1 MNKLSGKI
9 SIQVLLFAC
18 AMFVISG
25 VAAGQRRSH
34 SKNKPGVAGSQEPAN
49 AAPATEGKIIGKKI
63 HFADGGVVQAD
74 NVWQQGGE
82 YWYQI
87 GSVTQRVS
95 RAVKSVETIRAPVES
110 PPTDAAATT
119 TAENAKPATPD
130 SLWILLKGGARMK
143 VDEVTEGEDGT
154 WCRRGNYSVLI
165 ASDRIDRIER
175 ESDMAS
181 QTGGKQRDW
190 TTGNP
195 KLDQLVRSSGTR
207 FGVDPYLVF
216 CVMEHESQFRAKAIS
231 PNGAQ
236 GLMQLMPGTAARFG
250 VRNPY
255 DPAQNIAGGTQY
267 LKELLTMFGDR
278 IDLALASYNAGEG
291 AVLKYGS
298 NVPPYRETREYVQR
312 ISRRYGVAP
321 GEKRRPASPSN

>member
-1 MNKLSGKI
+1 MIKLIGKI
-9 SIQVLLFAC
+9 SIQVLLVAC
-18 AMFVISG
+18 AMFVISS

-34 SKNKPGVAGSQEPAN
+34 SKNKPRVAGSQEAN
-49 AAPATEGKIIGKKI
+49 AAPATEAQIIGKKI
-63 HFADGGVVQAD
+63 HFVDGGVVQAD
-74 NVWQQGGE
+74 SVWQQGGE

-110 PPTDAAATT
+110 PPTNAATPT
-119 TAENAKPATPD
+119 TADSAKPATPD

-143 VDEVTEGEDGT
+143 VDEVTEGEDGA
-154 WCRRGNYSVLI
+154 WCRLGNYSVLI
-165 ASDRIDRIER
+165 AKDRIDRIER
-175 ESDMAS
+175 DSDLANQPGS
-181 QTGGKQRDW
+181 KRDW
-190 TTGNP
+190 TTGNA
-195 KLDQLVRSSGTR
+195 KLDQLIRSSGSR
-207 FGVDPYLVF
+207 FSVDPYLVF

-231 PNGAQ
+231 PKGAQ

-250 VRNPY
+250 VSNPY

-267 LKELLTMFGDR
+267 LKELLTMFGGR

-298 NVPPYRETREYVQR
+298 NVPPYRETREYVQV
-312 ISRRYGVAP
+312 ISRRYGAVP
-321 GEKRRPASPSN
+321 TEKRRPASPSN